1 MELDKAQIHAISELG
16 RQFSDATIHM
26 HEAIANKAGLT
37 GIDHKYLGY
46 LIRHGAMTAGQF
58 AKYTGLT
65 SGAVTGL
72 IDRLEK
78 KNLVKREFDPADRRK
93 IIIVPNKENTTK
105 LLGASFKKLQNKIVS
120 HISTIPDHERIVI
133 EKYLLATI
141 EIMNDIRKN
150 LNNNE
155 KS

>member
-1 MELDKAQIHAISELG
+1 MNKKSAKEQIAAISQLG
-16 RQFSDATIHM
+16 RQFSDATILM

-37 GIDHKYLGY
+37 GADHKYLGY
-46 LIRHGAMTAGQF
+46 LTRHGPMTAGEL

-65 SGAVTGL
+65 TGAVTGL

-93 IIIVPNKENTTK
+93 IIIVPNKEATTK
-105 LLGASFKKLQNKIVS
+105 LLGASFKELQNKIVA
-120 HISTIPDHERIVI
+120 HISTIPDHEKIVI

-141 EIMNDIRKN
+141 DIMNGIRKD
-150 LNNNE
+150 LNN
-155 KS
+155 K

>member
-1 MELDKAQIHAISELG
+1 MS
-16 RQFSDATIHM
+16 
-26 HEAIANKAGLT
+26 
-37 GIDHKYLGY
+37 
-46 LIRHGAMTAGQF
+46 AGQL

-78 KNLVKREFDPADRRK
+78 KNLVKRAFDPADRRK

-105 LLGASFKKLQNKIVS
+105 LLGASFKELQNKIVA
-120 HISTIPDHERIVI
+120 HISTMPDHERIVI

-141 EIMNDIRKN
+141 DIMNGIRKN
-150 LNNNE
+150 LDN
-155 KS
+155 K